1 MPPVGVPPLPLF
13 ARFSAA
19 ALWAALLA
27 APAWALDAALPV
39 AQAHH
44 TTWRDDAQAPAN
56 IVAMAQTPDGFLW
69 LGTGGGLV
77 RFDGVRFQRVDPL
90 ADHTHLSGSVT
101 ALHAL
106 PDGRLLIGHRFG
118 GVSILG
124 PGGLQHFHAVPGLPV
139 GNCWDFAVDAAGD
152 VWGAFTGGVARL
164 KNGQWQG
171 FALDGEPVPFRT
183 LVRDGQGALWVT
195 ARTGAYALAA
205 GADHFQRVQAPL
217 PSFPFLSVSPGGQ
230 VWAADFSRQRLVA
243 LAHEGGQFR
252 AASGVLPLAFPAQGD
267 RHWFD
272 ADGGLWVRSG
282 EGLLRMPRPAEGPV
296 VDGVRWP
303 ELQAFGTAQGLE
315 ADAQSFLE
323 DREGN
328 VWIGTAAGL
337 HRLRQAHVTRVP
349 LQGADGG
356 VGVAAAADGGVW
368 AISELGGL
376 YRVAAPGQ
384 PPLQVKP
391 LGLAGQRL
399 THVHRDARG
408 VVWVGSNSALW
419 RIAAGQ
425 PPQRVPRPDEG
436 DAPQGMAFAP
446 VHALATDA
454 AGALWAHLVV
464 KGTFKR
470 VGDQWQQ
477 LDNDPAARI
486 MSLGNDPQG
495 RLWIGYVDRGA
506 ARIDGDEVLRLG
518 PAQGLDIGAI
528 SVVHARGP
536 RVWLGGQRG
545 IALYEGGRVKTMP
558 LPGEAVQPA
567 VVTGLVET
575 PDGELWVHGAS
586 GLLRIARAEW
596 RRALDEPGHAPV
608 LRRFD
613 GDDGLQ
619 GSASQIRPLPSLV
632 QAQDGRLWAALPSG
646 LFVIDPARLR
656 RNPLPPT
663 VLLQAVVADGHQLDP
678 ALPMQLPTGGVADLR
693 LDYTATSLGVPQR
706 VRFRY
711 RLVGYDAD
719 WREAGPRREAS
730 YTRVGPGRY
739 EFQVVAANEDGVWND
754 QGARVTL
761 VVPSAWWQTRSF
773 AAALLLLALGA
784 GALLYRWRVRALAQ
798 RLHAQAE
805 VRLRERER
813 IARDLHDTLLQ
824 GVTGLTLQVQ
834 AAADEAP
841 AGSPLQARLLHAL
854 DRAQEVMDEGRD
866 RVSAL
871 RTPGGTRA
879 GAKPVLSGSAAR
891 RSLPRALSA
900 AVDELAIDFPRT
912 FCLFEQR
919 GIARPVRPAVADEL
933 VLVGRE
939 ALCNALRH
947 ANARRVVLRLRHGS
961 RALLLRV
968 TDDGHGF
975 DARQA
980 EAAASAGHFGLT
992 GMRERAQS
1000 IGARLRIH
1008 SGPRGTV
1015 VVVTVR
1021 DAYCSDEQPLDPL

>member
-1 MPPVGVPPLPLF
+1 MPALPLIS
-13 ARFSAA
+13 RFPAA
-19 ALWAALLA
+19 ELLLALLA
-27 APAWALDAALPV
+27 VPAWALDAALPV

-44 TTWRDDAQAPAN
+44 TTWRDDAQAPSN

-90 ADHTHLSGSVT
+90 AGHAQLSGSIT

-118 GVSILG
+118 GVSMLG
-124 PGGLQHFHAVPGLPV
+124 PGGLQHFHGVPGLPV

-164 KNGQWQG
+164 KDGHWQG
-171 FALDGEPVPFRT
+171 FALDGQPVPFRT
-183 LVRDGQGALWVT
+183 LVRDAKGTLWVT
-195 ARTGAYALAA
+195 ARTGAYALAP
-205 GADHFQRVQAPL
+205 GANAFQRVQAAL
-217 PSFPFLSVSPGGQ
+217 PAFPYLSLSPDGQ

-243 LAHEGGQFR
+243 LAREGEQFR
-252 AASGVLPLAFPAQGD
+252 AASGVVPLAFPAQAD

-272 ADGGLWVRSG
+272 GDGGLWVRSG

-296 VDGVRWP
+296 VDGVRRP
-303 ELQAFGTAQGLE
+303 EVQAFGDGQGLQ

-349 LQGADGG
+349 LLGADGG

-384 PPLQVKP
+384 PPLQVQP

-408 VVWVGSNSALW
+408 VVWVGSTSALW
-419 RIAAGQ
+419 RIEPGR
-425 PPQRVPRPDEG
+425 PPQQVPRPDEG
-436 DAPQGMAFAP
+436 DAPEGMAFAP

-454 AGALWAHLVV
+454 SGDLWAHLVV

-470 VGDQWQQ
+470 VGQRWQL
-477 LDNDPAARI
+477 LDNDPASRI
-486 MSLGNDPQG
+486 MSMANDPQG

-506 ARIDGDEVLRLG
+506 ARVDGDQVLQLG

-528 SVVHARGP
+528 SALHARGL

-545 IALYEGGRVKTMP
+545 IALYEDGRMRTMP

-575 PDGELWVHGAS
+575 PDGDLWVHAAS
-586 GLLRIARAEW
+586 GLLRISQAEW
-596 RRALDEPGHAPV
+596 RRALDVPGHAPLV
-608 LRRFD
+608 RRFD

-632 QAQDGRLWAALPSG
+632 QAADGRLWAAMPSG

-656 RNPLPPT
+656 RNTLPPT
-663 VLLQAVVADGHQLDP
+663 VLLQAVVADGRMRVPSQPL
-678 ALPMQLPTGGVADLR
+678 QLPTGGVAELR
-693 LDYTATSLGVPQR
+693 LDYTATSLGMPQR

-711 RLVGYDAD
+711 RLLGYDAD
-719 WREAGPRREAS
+719 WREAGARREAS

-739 EFQVVAANEDGVWND
+739 EFEVMAANEDGVWTD
-754 QGARVTL
+754 QPARVALT
-761 VVPSAWWQTRSF
+761 VPPAWWQTRSF
-773 AAALLLLALGA
+773 AAALLLLALGT

-798 RLHAQAE
+798 RLRAQAD

-841 AGSPLQARLLHAL
+841 AGSALQARLLHAL
-854 DRAQEVMDEGRD
+854 GRAQDVMDEGRD

-871 RTPGGTRA
+871 RAPGGGPVA
-879 GAKPVLSGSAAR
+879 GTGAGR
-891 RSLPRALSA
+891 RSSLPRALSA
-900 AVDELAIDFPRT
+900 ALDELAIDFPRIR
-912 FCLFEQR
+912 CLFEQR
-919 GIARPVRPAVADEL
+919 GTARPVQPAVADEL
-933 VLVGRE
+933 VLIGRE
-939 ALCNALRH
+939 AVCNALVH
-947 ANARRVVLRLRHGS
+947 AGARRVVLRLRYGS
-961 RALLLRV
+961 RTLLLRV
-968 TDDGHGF
+968 TDDGGGF
-975 DARQA
+975 NARQA
-980 EAAASAGHFGLT
+980 EAAARAGHFGLA
-992 GMRERAQS
+992 GMRERAAA

-1015 VVVTVR
+1015 VVLTVR
-1021 DAYCSDEQPLDPL
+1021 DAYCADEHAPDPL

>member
-1 MPPVGVPPLPLF
+1 MPPLPLF

-19 ALWAALLA
+19 ALWVALLA

-44 TTWRDDAQAPAN
+44 TTWRDDAQAPSN
-56 IVAMAQTPDGFLW
+56 IVAMTQTPDGFLW

-90 ADHTHLSGSVT
+90 AGHAHLSGSVT
-101 ALHAL
+101 ALQAL

-164 KNGQWQG
+164 KNGQWQA

-183 LVRDGQGALWVT
+183 LVLDAKGTLWVT

-205 GADHFQRVQAPL
+205 GGSAFERVQAEL

-243 LAHEGGQFR
+243 LAQEGGRFR
-252 AASGVLPLAFPAQGD
+252 AASGVTPLAFPAQGD

-282 EGLLRMPRPAEGPV
+282 EGLLRMPRPTEGPV
-296 VDGVRWP
+296 VDGLRRP

-315 ADAQSFLE
+315 ADAQSFLQ

-384 PPLQVKP
+384 PPLQVQP

-408 VVWVGSNSALW
+408 VVWVGSTSALW
-419 RIAAGQ
+419 RIAPGQ
-425 PPQRVPRPDEG
+425 APQRVPRPDAG

-470 VGDQWQQ
+470 IGEQWQQ

-486 MSLGNDPQG
+486 MSMGNDPQG

-536 RVWLGGQRG
+536 RVWMGGQRG
-545 IALYEGGRVKTMP
+545 IALYEAGRLQTMP

-575 PDGELWVHGAS
+575 PDGDLWVHAAS
-586 GLLRIARAEW
+586 GLLRIAQAEW

-608 LRRFD
+608 VRRFD

-632 QAQDGRLWAALPSG
+632 QAQDGRLWAAMPSG

-663 VLLQAVVADGHQLDP
+663 VLLQAVVADGRTLAAAQAPTL
-678 ALPMQLPTGGVADLR
+678 QLPTGGVADLR
-693 LDYTATSLGVPQR
+693 LDYTATSLGLPQR

-711 RLVGYDAD
+711 RLAGYDAD

-739 EFQVVAANEDGVWND
+739 EFQVIAANEDGVWND

-798 RLHAQAE
+798 RLQAQAE

-841 AGSPLQARLLHAL
+841 AGSPLRARLLHAL
-854 DRAQEVMDEGRD
+854 DRAQGVMDEGRD

-871 RTPGGTRA
+871 R
-879 GAKPVLSGSAAR
+879 AAA
-891 RSLPRALSA
+891 STALPDTGRDLARALTA
-900 AVDELAIDFPRT
+900 AVSELAIDFPRT
-912 FCLFEQR
+912 PAAFTQR
-919 GIARPVRPAVADEL
+919 GRPRPVRAEVAEEL

-947 ANARRVVLRLRHGS
+947 AGAHRVVLHLRYGS
-961 RALLLRV
+961 RALALRIS
-968 TDDGHGF
+968 DDGHGF
-975 DARQA
+975 DAQRA
-980 EAAASAGHFGLT
+980 EAAARAGHFGLA
-992 GMRERAQS
+992 GMRERAAA

-1021 DAYCSDEQPLDPL
+1021 DAYCADEHAPDPL